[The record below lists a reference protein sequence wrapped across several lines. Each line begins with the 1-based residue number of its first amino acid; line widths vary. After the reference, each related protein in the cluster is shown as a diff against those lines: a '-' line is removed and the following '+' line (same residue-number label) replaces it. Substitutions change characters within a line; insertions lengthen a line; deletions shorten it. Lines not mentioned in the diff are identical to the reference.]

1 MFGVRKTIHAAF
13 PFLLIASVV
22 FLMPGPGLASLAIP
36 DNEQDAAVSISDSV
50 HASKRL
56 LGDSWQK
63 ITDIV
68 QTVSLSKRPHAE
80 FIDLIEQSPT
90 SPELRISQSNNIRG
104 PPAVYVQ
111 SSLT

>member
-63 ITDIV
+63 ITDIA

-80 FIDLIEQSPT
+80 FIDLIEQSPA